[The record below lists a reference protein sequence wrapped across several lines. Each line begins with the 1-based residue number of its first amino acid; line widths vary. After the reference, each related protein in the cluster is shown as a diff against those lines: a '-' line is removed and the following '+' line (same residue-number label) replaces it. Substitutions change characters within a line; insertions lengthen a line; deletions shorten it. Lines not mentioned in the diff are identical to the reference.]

1 MEWAYPVG
9 SWHRPGTMDTGKP
22 AQHHD
27 PDQGHGPQGHG
38 TQDDRVSGRGAQ
50 EHGTQERG
58 LQGNDPTRHDAQEHG
73 AQERG
78 VQGHGAPGEGG
89 ADHRHAHD
97 HARDRGIGDATGR
110 DDHGHAHHRHAHHD
124 HHHTPSQHDRA
135 FAIGAG
141 VNLAFALAEVGF
153 GFAANSVALIADAVH
168 NLGDV
173 LGLLLGWMAVWLHR
187 RPPNQYRTYGWGRFS
202 ILAALANAAILL
214 VSVGAIGIEAVHR
227 MHSQAPVAS
236 GTVMLVAAIGILVN
250 GGSAV
255 LFLRGRHQ
263 DLNIRAQYLHLAADA
278 AVSLGVVVAA
288 LGMRLTGWGWLDPL
302 TSLAIAAVIVHST
315 WAALREASDL
325 VMDAVP
331 AGVSRGAVHD
341 WLLDL
346 PGVTEVHDL
355 HIWALST
362 TETALTVHLVYDGA
376 AEGRRP
382 HDLAAEL
389 RRRFGI
395 GHATVQIE
403 TDADAALC
411 RLRPH
416 DVV

>member
-1 MEWAYPVG
+1 MEWACRVA
-9 SWHRPGTMDTGKP
+9 SWHRAGAMDTGKP
-22 AQHHD
+22 DQH
-27 PDQGHGPQGHG
+27 
-38 TQDDRVSGRGAQ
+38 DRTTGF
-50 EHGTQERG
+50 
-58 LQGNDPTRHDAQEHG
+58 
-73 AQERG
+73 
-78 VQGHGAPGEGG
+78 
-89 ADHRHAHD
+89 DH
-97 HARDRGIGDATGR
+97 
-110 DDHGHAHHRHAHHD
+110 HGHAHGTGGHHHAHHPLGHHD
-124 HHHTPSQHDRA
+124 HDHAPGTHDRA

-141 VNLAFALAEVGF
+141 VNLAFALIEIGF

-187 RPPNQYRTYGWGRFS
+187 RPPTGRRTYGWGRFS
-202 ILAALANAAILL
+202 ILAALGNAAILL
-214 VSVGAIGIEAVHR
+214 ISVGGIGIEALHR
-227 MHSQAPVAS
+227 LHAPAPVAS

-255 LFLRGRHQ
+255 LFLRGRHD

-278 AVSLGVVVAA
+278 LVSLGVVIAA
-288 LGMRLTGWGWLDPL
+288 LGMRLTGWGWLDPI
-302 TSLAIAAVIVHST
+302 TSLAIAAVIAHST
-315 WAALREASDL
+315 WAALREAADL

-331 AGVSRGAVHD
+331 AGVSPLAVRD
-341 WLLDL
+341 WLMGL

-362 TETALTVHLVYDGA
+362 TETALTAHLVYDNSL
-376 AEGRRP
+376 EDRRP

-403 TDADAALC
+403 SDADAALC
-411 RLRPH
+411 RLRPN

>member
-1 MEWAYPVG
+1 
-9 SWHRPGTMDTGKP
+9 MDTGKP
-22 AQHHD
+22 ARQDAHH
-27 PDQGHGPQGHG
+27 
-38 TQDDRVSGRGAQ
+38 
-50 EHGTQERG
+50 
-58 LQGNDPTRHDAQEHG
+58 GNGRHDHDHG
-73 AQERG
+73 AH
-78 VQGHGAPGEGG
+78 GH
-89 ADHRHAHD
+89 
-97 HARDRGIGDATGR
+97 DATGHPN
-110 DDHGHAHHRHAHHD
+110 DRHAHHSHGHHSHG
-124 HHHTPSQHDRA
+124 HHHHAPGQHDRA

-153 GFAANSVALIADAVH
+153 GFAANSVALVADAVH

-187 RPPNQYRTYGWGRFS
+187 RPPTLRRTYGWGRFS

-214 VSVGAIGIEAVHR
+214 VSVGAIGIEALHR
-227 MHSQAPVAS
+227 MHAPAPVAS
-236 GTVMLVAAIGILVN
+236 GTVMVVAAIGIVVN
-250 GGSAV
+250 GGSAL
-255 LFLRGRHQ
+255 LFLRGRHG

-288 LGMRLTGWGWLDPL
+288 LGMRLTGWSWLDPL
-302 TSLAIAAVIVHST
+302 TSLIIAAVIVHTT

-331 AGVSRGAVHD
+331 AGVSRGAVHE
-341 WLLDL
+341 WLVGL
-346 PGVTEVHDL
+346 PGVIEVHDL

-362 TETALTVHLVYDGA
+362 TETALTAHLVYGG
-376 AEGRRP
+376 EPENRRP

-403 TDADAALC
+403 SDADAALC
-411 RLRPH
+411 RLRPN